1 MTEHAKRKRLAK
13 IARRKAGQAEREAK
27 RAEWTP
33 PAPQSELE
41 RWRALPWQERI
52 RRKAQ
57 YIEARRKA
65 AEERVKALKE
75 KKDE

>member
-27 RAEWTP
+27 REAA
-33 PAPQSELE
+33 APTFAMPE
-41 RWRALPWQERI
+41 RNAVLDWRERI

-65 AEERVKALKE
+65 AEERVEALKE
-75 KKDE
+75 KKDA